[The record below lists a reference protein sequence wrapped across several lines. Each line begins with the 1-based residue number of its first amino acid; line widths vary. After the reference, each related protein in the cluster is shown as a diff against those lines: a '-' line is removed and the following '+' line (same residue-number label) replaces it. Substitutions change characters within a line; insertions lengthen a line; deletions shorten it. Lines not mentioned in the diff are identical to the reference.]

1 MGHEDRLRAAGDWLG
16 ASCVARWRD
25 AGFLFAAR
33 VDGARLVLS
42 GIGGKVEPGETFR
55 AAMLREYREETGT
68 EAGRIVEPPPRH
80 LDEGARRQPV
90 PESAAALI
98 SERPAGHPTGGTLWI
113 AVFLAVAADAPRPV
127 EKVGAFAVVPSH
139 LDAVAGPTGLDVA
152 DIALLVDGALVPAP
166 SRISTVEAEH
176 TARAVLGHPG
186 LLLEWWAA
194 TT

>member
-1 MGHEDRLRAAGDWLG
+1 MGQEDRLRAAGDWLG

-68 EAGRIVEPPPRH
+68 APGRLVEPPPRH
-80 LDEGARRQPV
+80 LDEGASRQPV

-98 SERPAGHPTGGTLWI
+98 SERPPGHPTGGTLWI
-113 AVFLAVAADAPRPV
+113 AVFLAVAARAPRPV
-127 EKVGAFAVVPSH
+127 EKVRAFAVVPPP
-139 LDAVAGPTGLDVA
+139 LDRGGGLDVA
-152 DIALLVDGALVPAP
+152 RLGLLVDGALVPAP
-166 SRISTVEAEH
+166 SRVSTVEAEH

-194 TT
+194 TA